1 MPGQLKVD
9 EIVDT
14 AGTGPVTALNG
25 LKADSLTNIA
35 GTAGYPLMR
44 LETAKTATGTSVDF
58 TGIPGWAKKIT
69 VMLNGVSTN
78 GTSIPVVRLGS
89 GTVQTTG
96 YKYSVMQIIN
106 STTSLGSAANSSTG
120 IILWASGWQA
130 AYDLIGNITL
140 VLVTGTTWSASA
152 VLGSTGTVQGTT
164 CAGNVALSGAIDR
177 LQITTSNGTDAFDAG
192 TINILIEGY

>member
-130 AYDLIGNITL
+130 AYDLIVHTL
-140 VLVTGTTWSASA
+140 VKTAHPI
-152 VLGSTGTVQGTT
+152 STGHVST
-164 CAGNVALSGAIDR
+164 
-177 LQITTSNGTDAFDAG
+177 NGPDQ
-192 TINILIEGY
+192 